1 MDWKQLIS
9 RRRLGAT
16 GVTTRPGRPDWQ
28 RDGEKAQFF
37 PPLRRL
43 GGKTQVHL
51 SGHNAVRN
59 RLTHSQEVARVGRSL
74 GARVGHDLMR
84 ENLLPADV
92 HYQDIGDI
100 VEAAGLVHDIG
111 TLPWSHAGERAVQD
125 FFANDPLG
133 QELIAPLS
141 RSERLDFLRMEGN
154 AAGFRLLTRG
164 PSGDVQDGLGMTL
177 STLAAAVKYPCTSAV
192 AAKEQTSCGQAHGS
206 SDAAYRKHNVFLADL
221 PILDEIMTSLG
232 VYGSGTC
239 FARHPLV
246 YLTEAADDICY
257 LVVDL
262 EDAYDLGIIDYRTII
277 DLYDG
282 VLETATTDW
291 RRRHGAGAFSMPQC
305 EPAGR
310 LAGSTVASMRGW
322 AISLLIHQA
331 HEAFVTHHDAILAGT
346 FRHELLD
353 VVPAAEAIRRIK
365 KISRERIFDH
375 PGQVGALMRGHDTI
389 QHLLRS
395 WAGAALEVDNGGL
408 SSTVTRTRYITAMFP
423 QIFGH
428 DGPPDRYTRLVAMMD
443 TLVSMTDADVQQVAH
458 DLGFR

>member
-1 MDWKQLIS
+1 MNWKQLIS

-28 RDGEKAQFF
+28 RDGEKAQFA

-51 SGHNAVRN
+51 SRHNAVRN

-74 GARVGHDLMR
+74 GARLGHDLMR
-84 ENLLPADV
+84 EGLLPDDV

-133 QELIAPLS
+133 QDLIAPLS
-141 RSERLDFLRMEGN
+141 QDERLDFLRMEGN

-164 PSGDVQDGLGMTL
+164 PSGRVEDGLGMTL
-177 STLAAAVKYPCTSAV
+177 TTLAAVIKYPCTSQV
-192 AAKEQTSCGQAHGS
+192 AADAKA
-206 SDAAYRKHNVFLADL
+206 DAATSLAHEPDAARRKHNVFLADL
-221 PILDEIMTSLG
+221 PILREIMTSLG
-232 VYGSGTC
+232 VRDHGNC

-246 YLTEAADDICY
+246 FLTEAADDICY

-262 EDAYDLGIIDYRTII
+262 EDAYDLGIIDYGTII
-277 DLYDG
+277 DLYG
-282 VLETATTDW
+282 RVLETATDDW
-291 RRRHGAGAFSMPQC
+291 RIRHGVSGPMTTSPGGHYQSAV
-305 EPAGR
+305 
-310 LAGSTVASMRGW
+310 VASMRGW

-331 HEAFVTHHDAILAGT
+331 HEAFLANHDAILAGT
-346 FRHELLD
+346 FRQELLD
-353 VVPAAEAIRRIK
+353 VVPAAGAIRHIK
-365 KISRERIFDH
+365 NISRERIFDH

-389 QHLLRS
+389 QHLLRT
-395 WAGAALEVDNGGL
+395 WAMAMLELDAGGR
-408 SSTVTRTRYITAMFP
+408 SNTVTRTRYISAMFP
-423 QIFGH
+423 QIFG
-428 DGPPDRYTRLVAMMD
+428 PTVLMERYTRLVAMMD
-443 TLVSMTDADVQQVAH
+443 ALVAMTDADVQQVAR
-458 DLGFR
+458 DLGF